1 MTDSLINNLEY
12 TVSELSNSIKRLI
25 EDNFDYVRLRAEVGR
40 VSQPNSGHIYL
51 DLKDDT
57 SVISGIVWKS
67 NVSKLEIIPEEGLE
81 VICIGKVTTYS
92 GQSKYQIIIEKME
105 PAGAGALMALLEKRK
120 EKLSKEGLFDKDL
133 KKDIPFLPDRIGVI
147 TSPTGAV
154 IKDILHRIS
163 DRFPINVTIWPVK
176 VQGDKSAEEIIDAIE
191 GFHLLEQSNLKKPD
205 VIIIARGGGSIEDLW
220 GFNDENLVRKI
231 FESDIPIISAVG
243 HETDITLSDL
253 VADLRAP
260 TPTAA
265 AEMAVPVKKDL
276 INLVYNLSIRIKKY
290 ITNKLEFETR
300 SLFLLDKAIP
310 RITSLL
316 EKYNVRYNNAKLI
329 LSVSLSSMIK
339 IYEDNFLRKVDH
351 LKVSILSRNL
361 KSSQD
366 QLISLVKKVI
376 LTASGLIDN
385 KTHSIQLQSSMMDV
399 LSYNSVLK
407 RGFALVRDKN
417 LKIIKNSKNLKH
429 NEELMINFYRNDEI
443 RVKLKKDN

>member
-316 EKYNVRYNNAKLI
+316 EKYNVRYNNAQLI
-329 LSVSLSSMIK
+329 LSVSLSSVIK

-351 LKVSILSRNL
+351 LKVSILIRNL

>member
-1 MTDSLINNLEY
+1 MTDSLINNIEY

-25 EDNFDYVRLRAEVGR
+25 EDNFDYVRLRAEIGR
-40 VSQPNSGHIYL
+40 VSKPNSGHIYF

-57 SVISGIVWKS
+57 SVISGIVWKG
-67 NVSKLEIIPEEGLE
+67 NVSRLEIIPEEGLE
-81 VICIGKVTTYS
+81 VICVGKVTTYS

-133 KKDIPFLPDRIGVI
+133 KKEIPFLPERIGVI

-154 IKDILHRIS
+154 IKDILHRIG
-163 DRFPINVTIWPVK
+163 DRFPMNVTIWPVK
-176 VQGDKSAEEIIDAIE
+176 VQGDKSAEQIIDAIE

-276 INLVYNLSIRIKKY
+276 INSLYNLSNRIKKY
-290 ITNKLEFETR
+290 INNRLEFETR

-310 RITSLL
+310 SITSVL
-316 EKYNVRYNNAKLI
+316 EKYSVRYNNVKLI

-339 IYEDNFLRKVDH
+339 INEDNFLRKVDH

-366 QLISLVKKVI
+366 LLNSLVKKLI
-376 LTASGLIDN
+376 LTASSLIDN
-385 KTHSIQLQSSMMDV
+385 KIHAIQLQSSMLDV

-407 RGFALVRDKN
+407 RGFALVRDKK

-429 NEELMINFYRNDEI
+429 NEELMINFYGNDEI
-443 RVKLKKDN
+443 RVKLEKDN

>member
-1 MTDSLINNLEY
+1 MTDSLINNIEY

-25 EDNFDYVRLRAEVGR
+25 EDNFDYVRLRAEIGR
-40 VSQPNSGHIYL
+40 VSKPNSGHIYF

-57 SVISGIVWKS
+57 SVISGIVWKG
-67 NVSKLEIIPEEGLE
+67 NVSRLEIIPEEGLE
-81 VICIGKVTTYS
+81 VICVGKVTTYS
-92 GQSKYQIIIEKME
+92 GQSKYQIIIENME

-133 KKDIPFLPDRIGVI
+133 KKEIPFLPERIGVI

-154 IKDILHRIS
+154 IKDILHRIG
-163 DRFPINVTIWPVK
+163 DRFPMNVIIWPVK
-176 VQGDKSAEEIIDAIE
+176 VQGDKSAEQIIDAIE

-276 INLVYNLSIRIKKY
+276 INSLYNLSNRIKKY
-290 ITNKLEFETR
+290 INNRLEFETR

-310 RITSLL
+310 SITSVL
-316 EKYNVRYNNAKLI
+316 EKYSVRYNNVKLI

-339 IYEDNFLRKVDH
+339 INEDNFLRKVDH

-366 QLISLVKKVI
+366 LLNSLVKKLI
-376 LTASGLIDN
+376 LTASSLIDN
-385 KTHSIQLQSSMMDV
+385 KIHAIQLQSSMLDV

-407 RGFALVRDKN
+407 RGFALVRDKK

-429 NEELMINFYRNDEI
+429 NEELMINFYGNDEI
-443 RVKLKKDN
+443 RVKLEKDN

>member
-316 EKYNVRYNNAKLI
+316 EKYNVRYNNAQLI
-329 LSVSLSSMIK
+329 LSVSLSSVIK

-351 LKVSILSRNL
+351 LKVSILIRNL

-385 KTHSIQLQSSMMDV
+385 KTHLIQLQSSMMDV

>member
-260 TPTAA
+260 TPSAA

-316 EKYNVRYNNAKLI
+316 EKYNVRYNNAQLI
-329 LSVSLSSMIK
+329 LSVSLSSVIK

-351 LKVSILSRNL
+351 LKVSILIRNL

>member
-133 KKDIPFLPDRIGVI
+133 KKDIPFLPERIGVI

-316 EKYNVRYNNAKLI
+316 EKYNVRYNNAQLI
-329 LSVSLSSMIK
+329 LSVSLSSVIK

-351 LKVSILSRNL
+351 LKVSILIRNL

>member
-1 MTDSLINNLEY
+1 MTDSLINNIEY

-25 EDNFDYVRLRAEVGR
+25 EDNFDYVRLRAEIGR
-40 VSQPNSGHIYL
+40 VSKPNSGHIYF

-57 SVISGIVWKS
+57 SVISGIVWKG
-67 NVSKLEIIPEEGLE
+67 NVSRLEIIPEEGLE

-133 KKDIPFLPDRIGVI
+133 KKEIPFLPKRIGVI

-154 IKDILHRIS
+154 IKDILHRIG
-163 DRFPINVTIWPVK
+163 DRFPMNVTIWPVK
-176 VQGDKSAEEIIDAIE
+176 VQGDRSAEEIIDAIE
-191 GFHLLEQSNLKKPD
+191 GFHLLEQSNLEKPD

-276 INLVYNLSIRIKKY
+276 INSLYNLSNRIKKY
-290 ITNKLEFETR
+290 INNRLEFETR

-310 RITSLL
+310 SITSVL
-316 EKYNVRYNNAKLI
+316 EKYSVRYNNVKLI

-339 IYEDNFLRKVDH
+339 INEDNFLRKVDH

-366 QLISLVKKVI
+366 LLNSLVKKLI
-376 LTASGLIDN
+376 LTASSLIDN
-385 KTHSIQLQSSMMDV
+385 KIHAIQLQSSMLDV

-407 RGFALVRDKN
+407 RGFALVRDKK

-429 NEELMINFYRNDEI
+429 NEELMINFYGNDEI
-443 RVKLKKDN
+443 RVKLEKDN

>member
-25 EDNFDYVRLRAEVGR
+25 EDNFDYVRLKAEIGR
-40 VSQPNSGHIYL
+40 VSKPNSGHIYF

-57 SVISGIVWKS
+57 SVISGIVWKG
-67 NVSKLEIIPEEGLE
+67 NVSRLEIIPEEGLE

-133 KKDIPFLPDRIGVI
+133 KKEIPFLPKRIGVI

-154 IKDILHRIS
+154 IKDILHRIG
-163 DRFPINVTIWPVK
+163 DRFPMNVTIWPVK
-176 VQGDKSAEEIIDAIE
+176 VQGDRSAEEIIDAIE
-191 GFHLLEQSNLKKPD
+191 GFHLLEQSNLEKPD

-276 INLVYNLSIRIKKY
+276 INSLYNLSIRIKKY
-290 ITNKLEFETR
+290 ISNRL
-300 SLFLLDKAIP
+300 
-310 RITSLL
+310 
-316 EKYNVRYNNAKLI
+316 
-329 LSVSLSSMIK
+329 
-339 IYEDNFLRKVDH
+339 
-351 LKVSILSRNL
+351 
-361 KSSQD
+361 
-366 QLISLVKKVI
+366 
-376 LTASGLIDN
+376 
-385 KTHSIQLQSSMMDV
+385 
-399 LSYNSVLK
+399 
-407 RGFALVRDKN
+407 
-417 LKIIKNSKNLKH
+417 
-429 NEELMINFYRNDEI
+429 
-443 RVKLKKDN
+443 

>member
-1 MTDSLINNLEY
+1 MTDSLINNIEY

-25 EDNFDYVRLRAEVGR
+25 EDNFDYVRLRAEIGR
-40 VSQPNSGHIYL
+40 VSKPNSGHIYF

-57 SVISGIVWKS
+57 SVISGIVWKG
-67 NVSKLEIIPEEGLE
+67 NVSRLEIIPEEGLE
-81 VICIGKVTTYS
+81 VICVGKVTTYS
-92 GQSKYQIIIEKME
+92 GQSKYQIIIENME

-133 KKDIPFLPDRIGVI
+133 KKEIPFLPERIGVI

-154 IKDILHRIS
+154 IKDILHRIG
-163 DRFPINVTIWPVK
+163 DRFPMNVTIWPVK
-176 VQGDKSAEEIIDAIE
+176 VQGDKSAEQIIDAIE

-276 INLVYNLSIRIKKY
+276 INSLYNLSNRIKKY
-290 ITNKLEFETR
+290 INNRLEFETR

-310 RITSLL
+310 SITSVL
-316 EKYNVRYNNAKLI
+316 EKYSVRYNNVKLI

-339 IYEDNFLRKVDH
+339 INEDNFLRKVDH

-366 QLISLVKKVI
+366 LLNSLVKKLI
-376 LTASGLIDN
+376 LPASSLIDN
-385 KTHSIQLQSSMMDV
+385 KIHAIQLQSSMLDV

-407 RGFALVRDKN
+407 RGFALVRDKK

-429 NEELMINFYRNDEI
+429 NEELMINFYGNDEI
-443 RVKLKKDN
+443 RVKLEKDN

>member
-25 EDNFDYVRLRAEVGR
+25 EDNFDYVRLKAEIGR
-40 VSQPNSGHIYL
+40 VSKPNSGHIYF

-57 SVISGIVWKS
+57 SVISGIVWKG
-67 NVSKLEIIPEEGLE
+67 NVSRLEIIPEEGLE

-133 KKDIPFLPDRIGVI
+133 KKEIPFLPKRIGVI

-154 IKDILHRIS
+154 IKDILHRIG
-163 DRFPINVTIWPVK
+163 DRSPMNVTIWPVK
-176 VQGDKSAEEIIDAIE
+176 VQGDRSAEEIIDAIE
-191 GFHLLEQSNLKKPD
+191 GFHLLEQSNLEKPD

-276 INLVYNLSIRIKKY
+276 INSLYNLSIRIKKY
-290 ITNKLEFETR
+290 ISNRLEFETR

-310 RITSLL
+310 SITSLL
-316 EKYNVRYNNAKLI
+316 ERYNVRYNNAKLI

-351 LKVSILSRNL
+351 LKVSILNRNL

-366 QLISLVKKVI
+366 ILTSLVKKII

-385 KTHSIQLQSSMMDV
+385 KIHAIQLQSSMLDV
-399 LSYNSVLK
+399 LSHNSVLK

-443 RVKLKKDN
+443 TVKLKKDK

>member
-25 EDNFDYVRLRAEVGR
+25 EDNFDYVRLKAEIGR
-40 VSQPNSGHIYL
+40 VSKPNSGHIYF

-57 SVISGIVWKS
+57 SVISGIVWKG
-67 NVSKLEIIPEEGLE
+67 NVSRLEIIPEEGLE

-92 GQSKYQIIIEKME
+92 GQSKYQIIIENME

-133 KKDIPFLPDRIGVI
+133 KKEIPFLPERIGVI

-154 IKDILHRIS
+154 IKDILHRIG
-163 DRFPINVTIWPVK
+163 DRFPMNVTIWPVK
-176 VQGDKSAEEIIDAIE
+176 VQGDRSAEEIIDAIE
-191 GFHLLEQSNLKKPD
+191 GFHLLEQSNLEKPD
-205 VIIIARGGGSIEDLW
+205 VIIIARGGGSVEDLW

-265 AEMAVPVKKDL
+265 AEMAVPVKIDL
-276 INLVYNLSIRIKKY
+276 INSLNNFSLRIKKY
-290 ITNKLEFETR
+290 ISNRLEFETR

-310 RITSLL
+310 SMNTLL
-316 EKYNVRYNNAKLI
+316 EKYNLRFNNAKSI
-329 LSVSLSSMIK
+329 LSVSLASMFK
-339 IYEDNFLRKVDH
+339 IYEDNFLRKVGY
-351 LKVSILSRNL
+351 LKASTLSRNL

-366 QLISLVKKVI
+366 HLISVAKKVT
-376 LTASGLIDN
+376 LTTSGLIDN
-385 KTHSIQLQSSMMDV
+385 KKHALQLQSSMLDV
-399 LSYNSVLK
+399 LSHNSVLK
-407 RGFALVRDKN
+407 RGYALVRDKN
-417 LKIIKNSKNLKH
+417 FKIVKNSKKLKH
-429 NEELMINFYRNDEI
+429 NEELMIKFYSNDEI

>member
-1 MTDSLINNLEY
+1 MTDSLINNIEY

-25 EDNFDYVRLRAEVGR
+25 EDNFDYVRLRAEIGR
-40 VSQPNSGHIYL
+40 VSKPNSGHIYF
-51 DLKDDT
+51 DLKDET
-57 SVISGIVWKS
+57 SVISGIVWKG
-67 NVSKLEIIPEEGLE
+67 NVSRLEIIPEEGLE

-133 KKDIPFLPDRIGVI
+133 KKEIPFLPERIGVI

-154 IKDILHRIS
+154 IKDILHRIG
-163 DRFPINVTIWPVK
+163 DRFPMNVTIWPVK
-176 VQGDKSAEEIIDAIE
+176 VQGDKSAEQIIDAIE

-276 INLVYNLSIRIKKY
+276 INSLYNLSNRIKKY
-290 ITNKLEFETR
+290 INNRLEFETR

-310 RITSLL
+310 SITSVL
-316 EKYNVRYNNAKLI
+316 EKYSVRYNNVKLI

-339 IYEDNFLRKVDH
+339 INEDNFLRKVDH

-366 QLISLVKKVI
+366 LLNSLVKKLI
-376 LTASGLIDN
+376 LTASSLIDN
-385 KTHSIQLQSSMMDV
+385 KIHAIQLQSSMLDV

-407 RGFALVRDKN
+407 RGFALVRDKK

-429 NEELMINFYRNDEI
+429 NEELMINFYGNDEI
-443 RVKLKKDN
+443 RVKLEKDN

>member
-133 KKDIPFLPDRIGVI
+133 KKDIPFLPERIGVI

-351 LKVSILSRNL
+351 LKVSILIRNL

>member
-1 MTDSLINNLEY
+1 MTDSLINNIEY

-25 EDNFDYVRLRAEVGR
+25 EDNFDYVRLKAEIGR
-40 VSQPNSGHIYL
+40 VSKPNSGHIYF

-57 SVISGIVWKS
+57 SVISGIVWKG
-67 NVSKLEIIPEEGLE
+67 NVSRLEIIPEEGLE

-133 KKDIPFLPDRIGVI
+133 KKEIPFLPERIGVI

-154 IKDILHRIS
+154 IKDILHRIG
-163 DRFPINVTIWPVK
+163 DRFPMNVTIWPVK
-176 VQGDKSAEEIIDAIE
+176 VQGDKSAEQIIDAIE

-276 INLVYNLSIRIKKY
+276 INSLYNLSNRIKKY
-290 ITNKLEFETR
+290 INNRLEFETR

-310 RITSLL
+310 SITSVL
-316 EKYNVRYNNAKLI
+316 EKYSVRYNNVKLI

-339 IYEDNFLRKVDH
+339 INEDNFLRKVDH

-366 QLISLVKKVI
+366 LLNSLVKKLI
-376 LTASGLIDN
+376 LTASSLIDN
-385 KTHSIQLQSSMMDV
+385 KIHAIQLQSSMLDV

-407 RGFALVRDKN
+407 RGFALVRDKK

-429 NEELMINFYRNDEI
+429 NEELMINFYGNDEI
-443 RVKLKKDN
+443 RVKLEKDN

>member
-1 MTDSLINNLEY
+1 MTDSLINNIEY

-25 EDNFDYVRLRAEVGR
+25 EDNFDYVRLRAEIGR
-40 VSQPNSGHIYL
+40 VSKPNSGHIYF

-57 SVISGIVWKS
+57 SVISGIVWKG
-67 NVSKLEIIPEEGLE
+67 NVSRLEIIPEEGLE
-81 VICIGKVTTYS
+81 VICVGKVTTYS
-92 GQSKYQIIIEKME
+92 GQSKYQIIIENME

-133 KKDIPFLPDRIGVI
+133 KKEIPFLPERIGVI

-154 IKDILHRIS
+154 IKDILHRIG
-163 DRFPINVTIWPVK
+163 DRFPMNVTIWPVK
-176 VQGDKSAEEIIDAIE
+176 VQGDKSAEQIIDAIE

-276 INLVYNLSIRIKKY
+276 INSLYNLSNRIKKY
-290 ITNKLEFETR
+290 INNRLEFETR

-310 RITSLL
+310 SITSVL
-316 EKYNVRYNNAKLI
+316 EKYSVRYNNVKLI

-339 IYEDNFLRKVDH
+339 INEDNFLRKVDH

-366 QLISLVKKVI
+366 LLNSLVKKLI
-376 LTASGLIDN
+376 LTASSLIDN
-385 KTHSIQLQSSMMDV
+385 KIHAIQLQSSMLDV

-407 RGFALVRDKN
+407 RGFALVRDKK

-429 NEELMINFYRNDEI
+429 NEELMINFYGNDEI
-443 RVKLKKDN
+443 RVKLEKDN